1 MSKIGVWYFPHPWI
15 DLLVPTSQAE
25 SFIGGTLAALDPAD
39 LGQGPIVI
47 YPYRRDRFTTPNFRI
62 PEGDTFFLFGLL
74 RNAIPPTPERAAELT
89 AANRRLFEQ
98 ARVVGGYFY
107 PVDSV
112 PMSPGDWRRHF
123 GSRWPRLR
131 AAKRAFDPDALL
143 APGQGV
149 FPQD

>member
-1 MSKIGVWYFPHPWI
+1 M
-15 DLLVPTSQAE
+15 
-25 SFIGGTLAALDPAD
+25 D
-39 LGQGPIVI
+39 LGQGPILI
-47 YPYRRDRFTTPNFRI
+47 YPYRRDGFTTPNFRI

-89 AANRRLFEQ
+89 AANRQLFEQ
-98 ARVVGGYFY
+98 ARAVGGYFY

-112 PMSPGDWRRHF
+112 PMSPDDWRQHF
-123 GSRWPRLR
+123 GSRWPQLF

-149 FPQD
+149 FA